1 MKIII
6 TESQLL
12 EIERTFGRDRFD
24 APYAEEYPKYKEMF
38 FTAIRMEITASGE
51 TEDRIMLGDSDGNIL
66 VNYRK
71 GSRTL
76 YYDYNWVDGIEKL
89 IPWHLHTR
97 HFKYALAEYFNS
109 LFPNVSIKDVTGA
122 HIG

>member
-71 GSRTL
+71 GGRTL
-76 YYDYNWVDGIEKL
+76 YYDYNWVEGIEKL

>member
-12 EIERTFGRDRFD
+12 EIERTFGRDSFD

-38 FTAIRMEITASGE
+38 FTAIKMEITASGE

-71 GSRTL
+71 GGRTL
-76 YYDYNWVDGIEKL
+76 YYDYNWVEGIEKL

>member
-24 APYAEEYPKYKEMF
+24 APYAEEYPKYKDMF
-38 FTAIRMEITASGE
+38 FTAIKMEITASGE

-76 YYDYNWVDGIEKL
+76 YYDYNWVEGIEKL

>member
-12 EIERTFGRDRFD
+12 EIERTFSRDRFD
-24 APYAEEYPKYKEMF
+24 APYAKEYPKYKDMF
-38 FTAIRMEITASGE
+38 FTAIKMEITASGE

-76 YYDYNWVDGIEKL
+76 YYDYKWVDGIEKL
-89 IPWHLHTR
+89 IPWHLYAR